1 MAHKQ
6 RRTKPSK
13 KRIKGFLGNSVYRQ
27 AAQLHDSG
35 LRISYETVDY
45 EKSSEVLT
53 DIEGEIGSQSEDGK
67 RVRITLLSNGFVL
80 NSTCSCTDEPP
91 CSHIGA
97 LLLEYI
103 GEDKYPATSGPGQ
116 ARGGSEKR
124 AASPVNRSVSAKF
137 IEYTRFTDPN
147 IQINFEA
154 AELHRNSVLFRPVY
168 RFSAPSPVSR
178 EYRDISIERTKK
190 TGTCLLYCHSRKILW
205 ESSKIDTPTE
215 DLLKTGALR
224 MSEIHTL
231 RTQLKAAAGV
241 SLDFTYSDYLLSSKT
256 AVPVID
262 ITEYREGITL
272 KLTYRID
279 TTLFDFDLHRSFY
292 ARETA
297 GGKLELNFV
306 PPNQSSGWFEQ
317 VREKLGKTVIRE
329 EPSGSRYHF
338 TAKLSSA
345 DFILSH
351 AAALIEEGFEIR
363 TQGTPLRRKSSG
375 SFGLRVSVRNNWLEV
390 EAGERTESG
399 LQRFDFDP
407 AAIESGIISTN
418 GEFLIID
425 KSTIEKLRK
434 LRLFGLDTRGRV
446 TIPTYNP
453 AFWKEFA
460 GDIRSDDSAELV
472 RIRESLASLENFTG
486 LMKLEEPEGFQGT
499 LRKYQKAGLSWLLF
513 LRDYHLGGVLAE
525 DMGLGKTIQ
534 TLALLQQSKNEAV
547 LTRALVVAPVSTL
560 PNWQNEIERFT
571 PQLSVYR
578 YHGQQRDTGKIK
590 QHDIVLTSYATLRND
605 IEFFLKEDI
614 SYLILDEAQAIK
626 NAASQTFKAVKMLSA
641 SHRLALSGTPLE
653 NSLIELWAQFDFLLP
668 GLLDTRKRFYE
679 RFVKDIEQEHFHGES
694 SATDEKTALL
704 RSMIHPFVLRR
715 TKQTVAP
722 DLPEKEEILLYAEM
736 QTDQAE
742 FYHNLREHYREKVH
756 SRVEREGIKK
766 STVTILE
773 ALLRLRQAAI
783 FPSLISDEYR
793 NISSCKFELLREALE
808 DITAE
813 GYKAVVFSQFI
824 GSLKRIEAL
833 AAKADYGYAYLDG
846 STKDRREQIDLFQND
861 PNIRLF
867 LLSLKAGGLGINLTA
882 ADYVFLFDPWWN
894 PAVERQAIDRVHRIG
909 RNSKVIAYR
918 YIVKTTVEEKILT
931 LQKHKTALAEE
942 IVAEESSFVKSLNRE
957 DLEYLFS

>member
-80 NSTCSCTDEPP
+80 NSTCSCADEPP

-124 AASPVNRSVSAKF
+124 DASPVNRSVSAKF
-137 IEYTRFTDPN
+137 IDYTRITDPN

-215 DLLKTGALR
+215 DLLKTSALR

-399 LQRFDFDP
+399 
-407 AAIESGIISTN
+407 A
-418 GEFLIID
+418 
-425 KSTIEKLRK
+425 
-434 LRLFGLDTRGRV
+434 
-446 TIPTYNP
+446 
-453 AFWKEFA
+453 
-460 GDIRSDDSAELV
+460 SA
-472 RIRESLASLENFTG
+472 LAS
-486 LMKLEEPEGFQGT
+486 P
-499 LRKYQKAGLSWLLF
+499 AS
-513 LRDYHLGGVLAE
+513 
-525 DMGLGKTIQ
+525 
-534 TLALLQQSKNEAV
+534 
-547 LTRALVVAPVSTL
+547 RA
-560 PNWQNEIERFT
+560 
-571 PQLSVYR
+571 
-578 YHGQQRDTGKIK
+578 
-590 QHDIVLTSYATLRND
+590 
-605 IEFFLKEDI
+605 
-614 SYLILDEAQAIK
+614 
-626 NAASQTFKAVKMLSA
+626 
-641 SHRLALSGTPLE
+641 
-653 NSLIELWAQFDFLLP
+653 
-668 GLLDTRKRFYE
+668 
-679 RFVKDIEQEHFHGES
+679 
-694 SATDEKTALL
+694 
-704 RSMIHPFVLRR
+704 
-715 TKQTVAP
+715 
-722 DLPEKEEILLYAEM
+722 
-736 QTDQAE
+736 
-742 FYHNLREHYREKVH
+742 
-756 SRVEREGIKK
+756 
-766 STVTILE
+766 
-773 ALLRLRQAAI
+773 
-783 FPSLISDEYR
+783 
-793 NISSCKFELLREALE
+793 
-808 DITAE
+808 
-813 GYKAVVFSQFI
+813 
-824 GSLKRIEAL
+824 
-833 AAKADYGYAYLDG
+833 
-846 STKDRREQIDLFQND
+846 
-861 PNIRLF
+861 
-867 LLSLKAGGLGINLTA
+867 
-882 ADYVFLFDPWWN
+882 
-894 PAVERQAIDRVHRIG
+894 
-909 RNSKVIAYR
+909 
-918 YIVKTTVEEKILT
+918 
-931 LQKHKTALAEE
+931 
-942 IVAEESSFVKSLNRE
+942 
-957 DLEYLFS
+957 